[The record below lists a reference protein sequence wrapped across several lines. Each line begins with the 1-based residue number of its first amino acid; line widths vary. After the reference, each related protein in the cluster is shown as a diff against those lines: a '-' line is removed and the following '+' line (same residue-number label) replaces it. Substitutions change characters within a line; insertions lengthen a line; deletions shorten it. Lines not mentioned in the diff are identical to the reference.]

1 MSSADVITL
10 PKLLSKVP
18 EIFGNLP
25 GLIKGSKMSKITDTN
40 TPLGLGVA
48 FEKATD
54 SNPNGVAILY
64 EDRELT
70 YKQFNAW
77 ANRIADY
84 LASIGLKKGDTV
96 AVDVENRPELLAT
109 VLGCA
114 KLGVCSALINT
125 SQKGK
130 VLTHSFNL
138 VEPKAAI
145 IGQELVEVIQEVR
158 DDLDLKQNFF
168 YFADQDTLADPGTA
182 PEGFTNLATEI
193 NRAQVSF
200 SGFEHTALTLGRQR
214 IILGDARHVGNVGFR
229 QNEQTFDALRLA
241 WTGAEHLKLDYIY
254 LDRVHRIF
262 GDDHPAGEWDLD
274 AHLID
279 ATLDLPGGSVLGF
292 IAIGSIARLWPGST
306 TTAWVVAPGLTV

>member
-1 MSSADVITL
+1 MVDRIV
-10 PKLLSKVP
+10 
-18 EIFGNLP
+18 
-25 GLIKGSKMSKITDTN
+25 
-40 TPLGLGVA
+40 GVA
-48 FEKATD
+48 GHDIAGHDGARFEVEGGGAVLQD
-54 SNPNGVAILY
+54 
-64 EDRELT
+64 DRELT

-158 DDLDLKQNFF
+158 WC
-168 YFADQDTLADPGTA
+168 
-182 PEGFTNLATEI
+182 
-193 NRAQVSF
+193 
-200 SGFEHTALTLGRQR
+200 HLG
-214 IILGDARHVGNVGFR
+214 A
-229 QNEQTFDALRLA
+229 
-241 WTGAEHLKLDYIY
+241 
-254 LDRVHRIF
+254 
-262 GDDHPAGEWDLD
+262 
-274 AHLID
+274 
-279 ATLDLPGGSVLGF
+279 
-292 IAIGSIARLWPGST
+292 
-306 TTAWVVAPGLTV
+306 

>member
-182 PEGFTNLATEI
+182 
-193 NRAQVSF
+193 
-200 SGFEHTALTLGRQR
+200 
-214 IILGDARHVGNVGFR
+214 
-229 QNEQTFDALRLA
+229 
-241 WTGAEHLKLDYIY
+241 
-254 LDRVHRIF
+254 
-262 GDDHPAGEWDLD
+262 
-274 AHLID
+274 
-279 ATLDLPGGSVLGF
+279 
-292 IAIGSIARLWPGST
+292 
-306 TTAWVVAPGLTV
+306 

>member
-18 EIFGNLP
+18 EILGNLP
-25 GLIKGSKMSKITDTN
+25 GLIKGSKMSKITDTT

-48 FEKATD
+48 FEQATE

-96 AVDVENRPELLAT
+96 VVDVENRPELLAT

-138 VEPKAAI
+138 VKPKAAI
-145 IGQELVEVIQEVR
+145 IGQELVDVIQEVR

-168 YFADQDTLADPGTA
+168 YFADQDLSPKH
-182 PEGFTNLATEI
+182 I
-193 NRAQVSF
+193 
-200 SGFEHTALTLGRQR
+200 
-214 IILGDARHVGNVGFR
+214 
-229 QNEQTFDALRLA
+229 
-241 WTGAEHLKLDYIY
+241 
-254 LDRVHRIF
+254 
-262 GDDHPAGEWDLD
+262 
-274 AHLID
+274 
-279 ATLDLPGGSVLGF
+279 
-292 IAIGSIARLWPGST
+292 
-306 TTAWVVAPGLTV
+306 